1 MLDEWVVYNGEKD
14 YVVYRDN
21 RTGKVLQIHKGLWAE
36 WERETYFFRDLTMLV
51 NNVTQNEARRFC
63 QLTKED

>member
-1 MLDEWVVYNGEKD
+1 MLDGSEKD

-21 RTGKVLQIHKGLWAE
+21 RTGKVLQTHKNLWAE

-63 QLTKED
+63 QLTRED